1 MVSVSQLASWQPA
14 RLSEIAEAV
23 VGHRRSLTG
32 LHDDL
37 DAGRPPA
44 SWTFEDATAARTE
57 HDRLQSALATQV
69 AETTG
74 VIEALDAAA
83 TALTSAKELLQ
94 GAMRRGGYNGLHI
107 DPETGAVS
115 IARTFDDEDE
125 LAYARTV
132 QHEVAEQIETALA
145 DAATADQTLAAAL
158 NAAATTDVNDIGS
171 LSDQQALLD
180 FQAKSPA
187 DQVAYLLEHPE
198 AYALLGEHLS
208 PEVKAGLGAEVADG
222 LDRMAQDP
230 QAFGDAD
237 TVARYTALLGAL
249 GDDPEVMAPMYRRLG
264 ADGLLGTYDGLA
276 SSMSFSDDPNL
287 ATLAGELRSG
297 LQVATRAEGFDGE
310 AFGQELVQLATRTAD
325 GDTMDAFFDTYP
337 STPLHAAV
345 LDYLM
350 RDGDYGED
358 FVRGVAWQLDEF
370 ERTVDPQLVQSWMQ
384 HTGMGSPL
392 NGLDADPGSLLGRTP
407 DPMGATMGQLGKHPG
422 LGLEFFSDADGE
434 KRAEF
439 YFAERDWSRDG
450 FQGVAEAALGIGTD
464 PDNIANHP
472 EKTGL
477 FVSDALGRL
486 PDNPRFTAEHAAGA
500 SEPLGALLK
509 QYMPSVQIA
518 VSSPTSA
525 DADAGLLTLRDDF
538 LPRLENQPRINTGDL
553 DSILKVAL
561 STDEGMARVAEG
573 IANYRQTSIGG
584 WSAMNA
590 AGVASATYPALENV
604 LTSSTRLEGHMQE
617 LLAQMDIEG
626 AKSRDQQIAAFTGL
640 VSKAAALVP
649 LPGAEMVVDVA
660 GTTGKQIAD
669 AAWSEIRN
677 VPSGQITAIF
687 GGNEDAARAAAT
699 DTFTDS
705 QARTVVTSFLALAE
719 AGVVDVPPELRD
731 TWMPGGRLISVDQ
744 IPLDD
749 LAVRQYEAGTL
760 LRPLVSVDEIRDA
773 FQDPYDVISTENKQ

>member
-1 MVSVSQLASWQPA
+1 MVSPSQLASWQPA

-57 HDRLQSALATQV
+57 HDRLSSALATQV

-83 TALTSAKELLQ
+83 TSLAAAKELLQ

-107 DPETGAVS
+107 DHATGAVS

-132 QHEVAEQIETALA
+132 QQEVAEQIETALA
-145 DAATADQTLAAAL
+145 DAAAADQALAAAL
-158 NAAATTDVNDIGS
+158 TAAATTDVNDIGS
-171 LSDQQALLD
+171 LADQQALLD
-180 FQAKSPA
+180 FQSMSPA
-187 DQVAYLLEHPE
+187 DQVRYLLDHPE

-222 LDRMAQDP
+222 LDRMARDP

-249 GDDPEVMAPMYRRLG
+249 GDDPDVMAPMYRRLG

-276 SSMSFSDDPNL
+276 SFMGYSDDPNL

-325 GDTMDAFFDTYP
+325 GDTMDAYFDTYP
-337 STPLHAAV
+337 SSPLHAAV

-407 DPMGATMGQLGKHPG
+407 DPMGATMGQLGKHPA
-422 LGLEFFSDADGE
+422 LGLEFFSDGDGE
-434 KRAEF
+434 ERAEF

-450 FQGVAEAALGIGTD
+450 FQGIAEAALGIGTD
-464 PDNIANHP
+464 PGNIENAG
-472 EKTGL
+472 EDTGML
-477 FVSDALGRL
+477 VSRFFDLL
-486 PDNPRFTAEHAAGA
+486 PDNPRFDADHAAAGA
-500 SEPLGALLK
+500 EPVADLLKHYMPAVESALRDEGSADLGAR
-509 QYMPSVQIA
+509 
-518 VSSPTSA
+518 
-525 DADAGLLTLRDDF
+525 LRDIDTKPYLGSFTNYPVLDF
-538 LPRLENQPRINTGDL
+538 DDL
-553 DSILKVAL
+553 DGLLKVAL
-561 STDEGMARVAEG
+561 STEDGMARIAEG
-573 IANYRQTSIGG
+573 VAGYRQVQLTNFAMQHPDGAG
-584 WSAMNA
+584 SAEMGTILA
-590 AGVASATYPALENV
+590 DSA
-604 LTSSTRLEGHMQE
+604 RLEGLMQ
-617 LLAQMDIEG
+617 G
-626 AKSRDQQIAAFTGL
+626 AVGAIAIDGAVSRDQQVAAFTGL
-640 VSKAAALVP
+640 VSEAAGLLPVPYADEMGDVVGDLGKKAWETAWGHVQEIP
-649 LPGAEMVVDVA
+649 SDRITETFGNYEDSTRAE
-660 GTTGKQIAD
+660 
-669 AAWSEIRN
+669 
-677 VPSGQITAIF
+677 
-687 GGNEDAARAAAT
+687 
-699 DTFTDS
+699 
-705 QARTVVTSFLALAE
+705 QAREAQVGRSRMVITTYLSLAE
-719 AGVVDVPPELRD
+719 AGVVEVPENMRD
-731 TWMPGGRLISVDQ
+731 TWMPGGRLISLES
-744 IPLDD
+744 IPPEQFQ
-749 LAVRQYEAGTL
+749 AFRSEAGDALGQVLDVATL
-760 LRPLVSVDEIRDA
+760 ELTYK
-773 FQDPYDVISTENKQ
+773 DPMTAWEPR